1 MSMTMNGLTRSQFD
15 EMGQQLDEMA
25 NKIGN
30 TIESVHDIGRIY
42 SNEQTS
48 TEEIL
53 AKTKPTAELS
63 SIAGMDALTAS
74 KNMQDIANQ
83 FKLLKQEGADASEV
97 FTNIGNAMTAVS
109 KNMTYDFAKLVG
121 ELMQKYVI
129 GKLSKI
135 GKG

>member
-1 MSMTMNGLTRSQFD
+1 M
-15 EMGQQLDEMA
+15 
-25 NKIGN
+25 
-30 TIESVHDIGRIY
+30 RIY

-83 FKLLKQEGADASEV
+83 FQLLENEGTKASDV
-97 FTNIGNAMTAVS
+97 FTHIGDVMTAVS
-109 KNMTYDFAKLVG
+109 KNMTYDFAKPLANLCG
-121 ELMQKYVI
+121 NI
-129 GKLSKI
+129 
-135 GKG
+135 

>member
-1 MSMTMNGLTRSQFD
+1 MSGLTRSQFD

-30 TIESVHDIGRIY
+30 TIESVHDIGRIF

-83 FKLLKQEGADASEV
+83 FQLLENEGAKASDV
-97 FTNIGNAMTAVS
+97 FTHIGDVMTAVS
-109 KNMTYDFAKLVG
+109 KNMTYDFAKPLANLYG
-121 ELMQKYVI
+121 NI
-129 GKLSKI
+129 
-135 GKG
+135 